1 MQRYEE
7 QLYSGQ
13 YEKAFNQLDDVKL
26 LQKSRNRF
34 LYLAEKGRTA
44 NLLGWYDSSN
54 AFLNQADYFLEDHFK
69 NTGDVVRSNLLNPM
83 MDTYRGEDFERF
95 LVHFY

>member
-1 MQRYEE
+1 MIASCSATYNQRMQRYESS
-7 QLYSGQ
+7 LYSGQ
-13 YEKAFNQLDDVKL
+13 YEKAFKDLDDVKL

-54 AFLNQADYFLEDHFK
+54 SFLNQADYFLEDHF
-69 NTGDVVRSNLLNPM
+69 
-83 MDTYRGEDFERF
+83 
-95 LVHFY
+95 